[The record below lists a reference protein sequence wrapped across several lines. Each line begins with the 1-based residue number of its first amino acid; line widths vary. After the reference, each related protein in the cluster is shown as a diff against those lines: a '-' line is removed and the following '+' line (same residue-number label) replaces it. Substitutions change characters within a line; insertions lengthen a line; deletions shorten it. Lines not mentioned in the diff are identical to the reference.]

1 MKKVLLTGAGGFIG
15 RHVLPALIKH
25 GYEVH
30 ATFYPGEP
38 IIVGDESIITYE
50 CDLLNSKDRNSLIEE
65 IKPTHLLHLAW
76 YTKPKIYW
84 EAIENVRWVEASLD
98 LAVAF
103 SELGGERAV
112 FAGTCAEY
120 DWSYGYCSETVTPVR
135 PSTLY
140 GICKNSL
147 HGVVS
152 QLSKLRGFSY
162 AWSRIFFT
170 YGPHEKPERLVS
182 AIITGLLKGEI
193 VQCSSGIQMR
203 DFLFVEDL
211 AFALATLLESE
222 VNGPVNI
229 GSGQPVAIKTVVTM
243 IAEKLGKIE
252 LVEFKNRPLLESQP
266 LLLLANVNKL
276 TSEVG
281 WRPEHTLEEGIDL
294 TINWLKREL

>member
-1 MKKVLLTGAGGFIG
+1 
-15 RHVLPALIKH
+15 
-25 GYEVH
+25 
-30 ATFYPGEP
+30 
-38 IIVGDESIITYE
+38 
-50 CDLLNSKDRNSLIEE
+50 
-65 IKPTHLLHLAW
+65 
-76 YTKPKIYW
+76 
-84 EAIENVRWVEASLD
+84 
-98 LAVAF
+98 
-103 SELGGERAV
+103 
-112 FAGTCAEY
+112 
-120 DWSYGYCSETVTPVR
+120 
-135 PSTLY
+135 
-140 GICKNSL
+140 
-147 HGVVS
+147 
-152 QLSKLRGFSY
+152 
-162 AWSRIFFT
+162 
-170 YGPHEKPERLVS
+170 
-182 AIITGLLKGEI
+182 
-193 VQCSSGIQMR
+193 MR